1 MLLVAMSAT
10 ASARDTTSGLTF
22 RDTRPIVVTLDDIAA
37 GVPGNRLKVCNAG
50 TRVAK
55 RLRLTRTGFG
65 FTHNG
70 VPLSDGA
77 ILRHARLVRSV
88 NGRDLV
94 AHQLTSGNCAEIAV
108 DVRFHA
114 ELDTGNY
121 TGEVVVSSVGG
132 GLARR
137 SVTITGPPDL
147 TVPAEG
153 VADTTE
159 IKVVHKSGPFHF
171 LVADHGKRATVPLLA
186 PPRGKQLDIPAT
198 CGEGA
203 AKPSALCP
211 GIGAVLHRNTSAE
224 VVLGGHPP
232 DAVGGVVR
240 LPVRL
245 IGAHDVGDY
254 QGAIHPSGDVGDG
267 HPIKTVVQV
276 TDAWWWALIALLF
289 GVGLVMGPQ
298 LWMRRYKPKSV
309 LMDRAGALLGE
320 YSRAKLAFRGER
332 QPANF
337 PDIDPPEGGDVAVYA
352 EDVRAATRTL
362 VKSTVF
368 VDRGSD
374 SYKQVDLSLDIAE
387 RDIEGW
393 RDPDELLRALTA
405 LKDELDSVQGWLRA
419 RRFVKESPAAT
430 RKAADVLARRRLKI
444 GEVRKVVADA
454 DVTTVLLHDWCALA
468 QRVMRLQLWWRKIA
482 VALLAEEAGQATG
495 ADPRPGPSTAP
506 AIVAHADLGR
516 RLARLKRELREAR
529 DSATLREL
537 RDRPALA
544 EIEAALEVDGGR
556 LELPVP
562 ADDASHE
569 NMSGRWEPFQLT
581 PELRRELSM
590 GSADDLGGEDPQP
603 LTADELVGK
612 ATPFAR
618 KPARSVSLDRS
629 WRWLGDVLAIALA
642 IVVALI
648 TAMAVIVSDKNFGSA
663 KDYLTVI
670 FIGTAAQAA
679 ATAIIPV
686 INSALVDRFGTTV
699 VTKAAPA
706 RAAGASPADAGDA

>member
-1 MLLVAMSAT
+1 VLLVAMPAT
-10 ASARDTTSGLTF
+10 ASARDTASGLTF
-22 RDTRPIVVTLDDIAA
+22 RDTRPIVVSLDDIAA

-50 TRVAK
+50 TRVAE

-65 FTHNG
+65 FTHDG

-77 ILRHARLVRSV
+77 ILQHARLVRSV

-94 AHQLTSGNCAEIAV
+94 AHRLTSGNCAEIAV

-114 ELDTGNY
+114 ELDTGSY

-137 SVTITGPPDL
+137 SVTIIGPPDL

-171 LVADHGKRATVPLLA
+171 LVADHGKQATVPLLA

-211 GIGAVLHRNTSAE
+211 GIGAVLHGSTSAE

-245 IGAHDVGDY
+245 LGTHDVGDY
-254 QGAIHPSGDVGDG
+254 EGAIHPSGDRGDG

-289 GVGLVMGPQ
+289 GAGLVMGPQ
-298 LWMRRYKPKSV
+298 LWIRRYKPKSV
-309 LMDRAGALLGE
+309 LMDRAAALLGK

-362 VKSTVF
+362 LKSTVF

-374 SYKQVDLSLDIAE
+374 GYKQVDLSLDIAE

-405 LKDELDSVQGWLRA
+405 LKGELDSVQGWLRA

-444 GEVRKVVADA
+444 GEVRKVVDDA

-482 VALLAEEAGQATG
+482 VALLAEEARRPAR
-495 ADPRPGPSTAP
+495 ADPRPDAS
-506 AIVAHADLGR
+506 IVAHADLGR

-537 RDRPALA
+537 RSRPELA
-544 EIEAALEVDGGR
+544 EIEATLEVDGGR
-556 LELPVP
+556 LGIP
-562 ADDASHE
+562 APTEDESHE
-569 NMSGRWEPFQLT
+569 NMSGSWEPFQLT

-590 GSADDLGGEDPQP
+590 GSADDLGGDDPQP

-618 KPARSVSLDRS
+618 TPARSVSLDRS
-629 WRWLGDVLAIALA
+629 WRWLGDVLAIGLA

-648 TAMAVIVSDKNFGSA
+648 TAMAAIVNDKNFGSA

-699 VTKAAPA
+699 ATKAAPA
-706 RAAGASPADAGDA
+706 RAAGAPPADASDA